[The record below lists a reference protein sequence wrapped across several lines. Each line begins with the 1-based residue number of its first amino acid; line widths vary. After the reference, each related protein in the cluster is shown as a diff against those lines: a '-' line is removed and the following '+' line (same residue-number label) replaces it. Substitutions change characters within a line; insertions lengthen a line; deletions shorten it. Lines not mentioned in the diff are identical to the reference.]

1 MVTVHESAPASTSV
15 ISSLLGTG
23 WTSRKDPAAAAA
35 ATRSASS
42 CGLAREAILTGGR
55 AGIVDAMRIY
65 NVGGRRDPEKQRLA
79 SILWSQ
85 DGLQAVLYLDGV
97 SQALF
102 DFAART
108 GSCRLDFP
116 NFMESQGENWRKS
129 THAWDESAIQKFE
142 ANLYAE
148 PTN

>member
-1 MVTVHESAPASTSV
+1 MQ
-15 ISSLLGTG
+15 SLLFTPG
-23 WTSRKDPAAAAA
+23 DALLAADSSTYPWFVVFEDEGVAAYFYA
-35 ATRSASS
+35 CDRTRGADE
-42 CGLAREAILTGGR
+42 EA
-55 AGIVDAMRIY
+55 IVDAMLIY
-65 NVGGRRDPEKQRLA
+65 NINSLRDPEKQRLA
-79 SILWSQ
+79 SVQWSQ

-142 ANLYAE
+142 AGLYAE
-148 PTN
+148 PAS